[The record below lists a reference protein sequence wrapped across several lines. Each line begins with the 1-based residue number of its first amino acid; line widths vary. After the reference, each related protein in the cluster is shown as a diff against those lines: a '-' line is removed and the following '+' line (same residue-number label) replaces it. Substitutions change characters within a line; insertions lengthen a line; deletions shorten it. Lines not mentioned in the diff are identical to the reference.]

1 MALTSTAALNKDRTS
16 AIGANMEHRH
26 FALIARILRDMN
38 APEDMCEKWADEL
51 RHTNPRFDRARF
63 LRACQS

>member
-1 MALTSTAALNKDRTS
+1 MTLTTQAALNKDRNS

-38 APEDMCEKWADEL
+38 APKGMCEKWADEL
-51 RHTNPRFDRARF
+51 RHTNPRF